1 MKKLEEDFEK
11 VSKAIRDKSN
21 IAIAIAVFEQTYKD
35 DKVLKEYKSLL
46 KKLEQAEKEISNAKT
61 YMYEDML
68 EEDQKKIS
76 NDVCSITLKR
86 PYEKTVFNLDLFLQD
101 YKPQSKQYKRY
112 VSKSTVKGNITIKV
126 LEEEK

>member
-1 MKKLEEDFEK
+1 
-11 VSKAIRDKSN
+11 
-21 IAIAIAVFEQTYKD
+21 
-35 DKVLKEYKSLL
+35 
-46 KKLEQAEKEISNAKT
+46 
-61 YMYEDML
+61 MYEDML

-101 YKPQSKQYKRY
+101 YKPNSKQYKRY